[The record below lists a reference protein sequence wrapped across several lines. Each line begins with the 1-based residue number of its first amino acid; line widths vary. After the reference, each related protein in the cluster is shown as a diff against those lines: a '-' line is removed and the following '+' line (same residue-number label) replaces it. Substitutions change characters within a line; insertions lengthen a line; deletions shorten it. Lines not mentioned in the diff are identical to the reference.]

1 MKGVILH
8 GGHGTRLR
16 PLTHT
21 GPKQLIPVANKPISQ
36 YVLEDL
42 QGIGI
47 KEIAVIVGGIMPEKV
62 RDYYGDGSKFGVR
75 IEYVPQ
81 EKPGGIAQAVAL
93 TQDFVGNSPFIVYLG
108 DNLLKGGIAEI
119 SKEFQ
124 NSKYD
129 AMVLLSKVEH
139 PQQFGVAEFDK
150 EGKLSRL
157 VEKPKHPPSN
167 YALTGIYFFTPLIFK
182 MIKKLKPSWRNEL
195 EITEAIQ
202 LLLEEGYSV
211 GHRIVEGWWKDTGT
225 IEDILD
231 ANILVL
237 DEMKAKHEAD
247 VDGVCIQGRVRVGK
261 NAQVK
266 KGAMIRGPSVIG
278 ENAVIESEVYIGPYT
293 SVGNGTIVKK
303 GEIENSIIMENCVID
318 INTKIIDSVIG
329 ANSEIT
335 TNQKGPK
342 GHKLIVGENS
352 KIVL

>member
-1 MKGVILH
+1 
-8 GGHGTRLR
+8 
-16 PLTHT
+16 
-21 GPKQLIPVANKPISQ
+21 VANKPISQ

-42 QGIGI
+42 RNVGIRD
-47 KEIAVIVGGIMPEKV
+47 IAIIIGGIMPEKV

-75 IEYVPQ
+75 IKYVPQ
-81 EKPGGIAQAVAL
+81 DKPAGIAHAVGL
-93 TQDFVGNSPFIVYLG
+93 TEDFVGDSPFIVYLG
-108 DNLLKGGIAEI
+108 DNLLKGGIKDIA
-119 SKEFQ
+119 KEFQ
-124 NSKYD
+124 KKKYD

-139 PQQFGVAEFDK
+139 PQQFGVAEFTK
-150 EGKLSRL
+150 EGKLARL
-157 VEKPKHPPSN
+157 VEKPKEPPSN

-182 MIKKLKPSWRNEL
+182 MIKKLKPSWRGEL

-202 LLLEEGYSV
+202 LLLEEGFNV
-211 GHRIVEGWWKDTGT
+211 GYRIVEGWWKDTGT
-225 IEDILD
+225 IEDILE

-237 DEMKAKHEAD
+237 DEMEAKQEANIE
-247 VDGVCIQGRVRVGK
+247 GVCFQGRVSTGK
-261 NAQVK
+261 NARVE

-293 SVGNGTIVKK
+293 SIGNGTLVKK

-329 ANSEIT
+329 ANSEIM